1 MASGD
6 GNWNSFMYKSDSGRY
21 RQKNS
26 TIFYNHWLPN
36 NQEDLLP
43 EKLDLEDE
51 NLPDIYEEF
60 DTLVHATTLENA
72 NAILRDGF
80 KPRPVVDNSVVNDTY
95 RLMNWSGG
103 EIIPRP
109 QHPVR
114 DVNILWY
121 GPCTFQQLQDPT
133 YAMKRYGNVVF
144 SMNSLFGY
152 EGLIRKGLNLYF
164 IEVIEYLTSSASRI
178 LVSHR
183 DYPTLRKFD
192 PYKLGGPLYIKET
205 RSGHKFYYTSS
216 LKRCDG
222 QIVKNVLEIMQ
233 EEFNRSGYFKIDEL
247 RLNNHFVSFCYCK
260 EAKKDVSDLVVPFD
274 PAEVKTED
282 GIMPH
287 LLPNILKLAI
297 TLATSR
303 NSNKILLLTQFP
315 GEQTRDKKLR
325 EELERVHQE
334 ASRKY
339 REVVKEGL
347 NTASL
352 IDMAVQGITCMS
364 KQDIVQSYLHML
376 MLIPESHHSELTES
390 LWKKISSV
398 LMDPITE

>member
-6 GNWNSFMYKSDSGRY
+6 GNWNWNSFMYKSDSGRY
-21 RQKNS
+21 RQNNS
-26 TIFYNHWLPN
+26 VIHYNHWLPED
-36 NQEDLLP
+36 QEDLLP
-43 EKLDLEDE
+43 ENLEDE
-51 NLPDIYEEF
+51 NLSEIYEEF

-80 KPRPVVDNSVVNDTY
+80 KPRPVVDNSVVNNTY
-95 RLMNWSGG
+95 RLMDCAGR

-121 GPCTFQQLQDPT
+121 GPCTFQRLQDPT
-133 YAMKRYGNVVF
+133 YVMKRYGNVVF
-144 SMNSLFGY
+144 SMNSLYGY

-183 DYPTLRKFD
+183 DYPELRKFD

-205 RSGHKFYYTSS
+205 RSGHRFYYTSS
-216 LKRCDG
+216 LKRRDG

-233 EEFNRSGYFKIDEL
+233 EEFNKSGYLKIGEL

-260 EAKKDVSDLVVPFD
+260 EAKKDVSEFVVPLSPGED
-274 PAEVKTED
+274 ETQD
-282 GIMPH
+282 GIMPY
-287 LLPNILKLAI
+287 LIPNILKLAI
-297 TLATSR
+297 VLATSR
-303 NSNKILLLTQFP
+303 NPTKILLLTQFDT
-315 GEQTRDKKLR
+315 EQKRDQKLR

-334 ASRKY
+334 ADRKY
-339 REVVKEGL
+339 KEFGKEGL

-352 IDMAVQGITCMS
+352 IDMAVQGIMYMS
-364 KQDIVQSYLHML
+364 KRDIVHSYLNML
-376 MLIPESHHSELTES
+376 LLIPESQHSEITES
-390 LWKKISSV
+390 LWKKISNI
-398 LMDPITE
+398 LMHPITE